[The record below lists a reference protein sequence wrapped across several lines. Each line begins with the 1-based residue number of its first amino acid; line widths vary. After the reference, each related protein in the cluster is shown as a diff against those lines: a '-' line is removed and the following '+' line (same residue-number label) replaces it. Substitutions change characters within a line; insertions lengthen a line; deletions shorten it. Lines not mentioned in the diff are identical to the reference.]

1 MRDYLEYRQ
10 QNLWDRIQ
18 ADYDLYIAIFG
29 KTKAD
34 EWLERQRPV
43 HLAMEKLWKAKNF
56 KNYGD
61 FEDWERDHKPE
72 RNEFLKKEGV
82 WELWLNG

>member
-43 HLAMEKLWKAKNF
+43 HLAMEKLWKVKNF

-72 RNEFLKKEGV
+72 RNEFLKKGGV

>member
-43 HLAMEKLWKAKNF
+43 HLAMEKLWKVKNF

-61 FEDWERDHKPE
+61 YEDWEREHISD
-72 RNEFLKKEGV
+72 RNEYLKNEGV
-82 WELWLNG
+82 WDLWVNG

>member
-1 MRDYLEYRQ
+1 MEYRQ

-29 KTKAD
+29 KDKAD

-43 HLAMEKLWKAKNF
+43 HLAMEKLWKVKNF
-56 KNYGD
+56 KN
-61 FEDWERDHKPE
+61 
-72 RNEFLKKEGV
+72 
-82 WELWLNG
+82 